1 MNKDKITAMCL
12 KVSNETGLTFNSVMT
27 YYFLESVLRKLSISK
42 YNDKFIFKGGY
53 ILSNLVG
60 LDSRSTVDIDF
71 LFKNMPLTEELLVE
85 IFDDILE
92 YNEKDSIQYELKGI
106 QEIKK
111 QDEYGGYRIQILC
124 KLDNIRQIVPL
135 DIATGDI
142 LTYKP
147 VDYEYKT
154 IFSEDNLKI
163 KAYNLETMLAEK
175 LATIYSKGFLN
186 SRGLLSH
193 EYTMYIRFNYFNLYI
208 TFLPFPSFSIIELST
223 IFLNNLIAI
232 ELEIE
237 RFFSISVLL
246 IYSFSFNILTIKYSL
261 SLKFFSNLE
270 LDFSLRVFGSVIL
283 KALLDISI
291 LGFTLYS
298 L

>member
-1 MNKDKITAMCL
+1 MNKDKITAMCR

-53 ILSNLVG
+53 ILSNIVG

-147 VDYEYKT
+147 VD
-154 IFSEDNLKI
+154 
-163 KAYNLETMLAEK
+163 
-175 LATIYSKGFLN
+175 
-186 SRGLLSH
+186 
-193 EYTMYIRFNYFNLYI
+193 
-208 TFLPFPSFSIIELST
+208 
-223 IFLNNLIAI
+223 
-232 ELEIE
+232 
-237 RFFSISVLL
+237 
-246 IYSFSFNILTIKYSL
+246 
-261 SLKFFSNLE
+261 
-270 LDFSLRVFGSVIL
+270 
-283 KALLDISI
+283 
-291 LGFTLYS
+291 
-298 L
+298 

>member
-1 MNKDKITAMCL
+1 M
-12 KVSNETGLTFNSVMT
+12 S
-27 YYFLESVLRKLSISK
+27 
-42 YNDKFIFKGGY
+42 
-53 ILSNLVG
+53 
-60 LDSRSTVDIDF
+60 
-71 LFKNMPLTEELLVE
+71 LTEELLVE

-175 LATIYSKGFLN
+175 LETIYSKGFLN
-186 SRGLLSH
+186 SRSKDFYDIH
-193 EYTMYIRFNYFNLYI
+193 
-208 TFLPFPSFSIIELST
+208 
-223 IFLNNLIAI
+223 
-232 ELEIE
+232 
-237 RFFSISVLL
+237 L
-246 IYSFSFNILTIKYSL
+246 IYRFKSNDVDFEKLSKACERTLIIGVPYLTL
-261 SLKFFSNLE
+261 QVLK
-270 LDFSLRVFGSVIL
+270 
-283 KALLDISI
+283 K
-291 LGFTLYS
+291 
-298 L
+298 

>member
-1 MNKDKITAMCL
+1 MNKDKITAMCR

-53 ILSNLVG
+53 ILSNIVG

-175 LATIYSKGFLN
+175 LETIYSKGFLN
-186 SRGLLSH
+186 SRSKDFYDVH
-193 EYTMYIRFNYFNLYI
+193 FFPFWFN
-208 TFLPFPSFSIIELST
+208 
-223 IFLNNLIAI
+223 
-232 ELEIE
+232 
-237 RFFSISVLL
+237 
-246 IYSFSFNILTIKYSL
+246 
-261 SLKFFSNLE
+261 
-270 LDFSLRVFGSVIL
+270 
-283 KALLDISI
+283 
-291 LGFTLYS
+291 
-298 L
+298 

>member
-1 MNKDKITAMCL
+1 MNKDKITAMCR

-53 ILSNLVG
+53 ILSNIVG

-71 LFKNMPLTEELLVE
+71 LFKNMSLTEELLVE

-175 LATIYSKGFLN
+175 LETIYSKGFLN
-186 SRGLLSH
+186 SRSKDFYDIHLIYRFKSNDVDFEKLSKAC
-193 EYTMYIRFNYFNLYI
+193 ERTFDYRGTILDFASFKEMIDIILADKGFNDRWKAYANKNNYVKEI
-208 TFLPFPSFSIIELST
+208 SFENVIESLILIIEQ
-223 IFLNNLIAI
+223 IILIGTGTGTGKKI
-232 ELEIE
+232 
-237 RFFSISVLL
+237 
-246 IYSFSFNILTIKYSL
+246 
-261 SLKFFSNLE
+261 
-270 LDFSLRVFGSVIL
+270 
-283 KALLDISI
+283 
-291 LGFTLYS
+291 
-298 L
+298 

>member
-1 MNKDKITAMCL
+1 MNKDKITAMCR
-12 KVSNETGLTFNSVMT
+12 KVSNETGLNFNSVMT

-53 ILSNLVG
+53 ILSNIVG

-92 YNEKDSIQYELKGI
+92 YNEKDSIRYELKGI

-147 VDYEYKT
+147 VDYESC
-154 IFSEDNLKI
+154 IPEI
-163 KAYNLETMLAEK
+163 YNEGGT
-175 LATIYSKGFLN
+175 TPN
-186 SRGLLSH
+186 
-193 EYTMYIRFNYFNLYI
+193 
-208 TFLPFPSFSIIELST
+208 
-223 IFLNNLIAI
+223 
-232 ELEIE
+232 
-237 RFFSISVLL
+237 
-246 IYSFSFNILTIKYSL
+246 
-261 SLKFFSNLE
+261 FSNRILC
-270 LDFSLRVFGSVIL
+270 LSVISPRIRPWL
-283 KALLDISI
+283 GASNSSI
-291 LGFTLYS
+291 TSSSSSNPCNVHLSNRPASCIFFLT
-298 L
+298 

>member
-1 MNKDKITAMCL
+1 
-12 KVSNETGLTFNSVMT
+12 MT

-53 ILSNLVG
+53 ILSNIVG

-92 YNEKDSIQYELKGI
+92 YNEKESIQYELKGI

-124 KLDNIRQIVPL
+124 KLDNIRQVVPL

-142 LTYKP
+142 LTYQP

-154 IFSEDNLKI
+154 IFSEDSLKI

-175 LATIYSKGFLN
+175 LETIYSKGFLN
-186 SRGLLSH
+186 SRSKDFYDIHYGQQILV
-193 EYTMYIRFNYFNLYI
+193 R
-208 TFLPFPSFSIIELST
+208 
-223 IFLNNLIAI
+223 
-232 ELEIE
+232 
-237 RFFSISVLL
+237 LL
-246 IYSFSFNILTIKYSL
+246 IILSSNRSFHFK
-261 SLKFFSNLE
+261 
-270 LDFSLRVFGSVIL
+270 R
-283 KALLDISI
+283 
-291 LGFTLYS
+291 
-298 L
+298 